1 MEHFSKKQKTNQT
14 EFRINQKGDRL
25 HVKWKDYKI
34 LFNKWIDK
42 KRYCYIKWE
51 SYLKEVKGIDTPN
64 FAKITVIENLKSD
77 VDRLDIV
84 KLKTT
89 TVDISKLSLEG
100 KILVLKTMCMVI
112 LLRNFLQ
119 LIQVN

>member
-1 MEHFSKKQKTNQT
+1 M
-14 EFRINQKGDRL
+14 
-25 HVKWKDYKI
+25 
-34 LFNKWIDK
+34 FNNWIDK

-51 SYLKEVKGIDTPN
+51 SYLKKVKSIDTPK

-77 VDRLDIV
+77 VDRLDII

-89 TVDISKLSLEG
+89 TVDISKLSIEG
-100 KILVLKTMCMVI
+100 NILVLKTMYMVI
-112 LLRNFLQ
+112 LLRSFLQ